1 MELLSLGTS
10 CGRRYVFLRDFDG
23 RWWDNKMQAG
33 DLLGKAHPDG
43 FGFSGVGGAG
53 IEPWLRDNI

>member
-1 MELLSLGTS
+1 
-10 CGRRYVFLRDFDG
+10 VFLRDFDG